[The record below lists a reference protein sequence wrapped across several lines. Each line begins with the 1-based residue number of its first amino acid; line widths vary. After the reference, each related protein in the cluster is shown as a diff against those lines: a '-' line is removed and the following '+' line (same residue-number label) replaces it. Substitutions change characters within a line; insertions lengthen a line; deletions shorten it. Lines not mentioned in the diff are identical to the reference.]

1 VVTSRSGPVHGL
13 RWLRSIGIAVAATSA
28 AACVSAP
35 TPGRTLAS
43 GEQVYRDVCLAC
55 HATKVEKS
63 PQLGDREA
71 WKPLIE
77 EGQDVL
83 TAHAWVG
90 VRGMPPRGGKPD
102 LTLEEFARA
111 TAYMARA
118 SGGDWKDPGERMLRK
133 IEHEIE
139 DRLRSLKEGEDE
151 KK

>member
-1 VVTSRSGPVHGL
+1 MEALLVTSR
-13 RWLRSIGIAVAATSA
+13 WKSIGIAVAAAAA
-28 AACVSAP
+28 AACVSMP
-35 TPGRTLAS
+35 TPSRNLAS

-55 HATKVEKS
+55 HATRVEKS

-118 SGGDWKDPGERMLRK
+118 AGGDWKDPDARMLRK
-133 IEHEIE
+133 IEDEVE
-139 DRLRSLKEGEDE
+139 DRLESMKEGKDE